1 MGKKRIVTKLGEDT
15 SKLEQKISALQQ
27 KTVNIQLEKG
37 RIYINASYNNTIV
50 TLTNLRGDVI
60 ATSSAGALGFKGP
73 KKATP
78 FAASKAVEA
87 LLEKIKKTGL
97 KEVEVYV
104 KGVGGGRDSA
114 IRTLANHGLDINL
127 IKDVTPIPHNGPK
140 PPNERRV

>member
-15 SKLEQKISALQQ
+15 SKLDQKLSALQQ
-27 KTVNIQLEKG
+27 KAVNVQLEKG
-37 RIYINASYNNTIV
+37 RIYIIASYNNTIV
-50 TLTNLRGDVI
+50 TLTNLKGDVI

-97 KEVEVYV
+97 KEIEIYV
-104 KGVGGGRDSA
+104 KGVGGGRESA
-114 IRTLANHGLDINL
+114 IRTLANHGLEINL
-127 IKDVTPIPHNGPK
+127 IKDITPIPHNGPK

>member
-1 MGKKRIVTKLGEDT
+1 MGKKRIVTKSGEDT

-27 KTVNIQLEKG
+27 KAVNIQLEKG
-37 RIYINASYNNTIV
+37 RVYINASYNNTIV
-50 TLTNLRGDVI
+50 TLTNLKGDVI

-87 LLEKIKKTGL
+87 LLEKVKKTGL

-104 KGVGGGRDSA
+104 KGVGGGRESA

-127 IKDVTPIPHNGPK
+127 IKDITPIPHNGPK

>member
-1 MGKKRIVTKLGEDT
+1 MGKKRIVTKSGEDT

-27 KTVNIQLEKG
+27 KAVNIQLEKG
-37 RIYINASYNNTIV
+37 RVYINASYNNTIV
-50 TLTNLRGDVI
+50 TLTNLKGDVI

-87 LLEKIKKTGL
+87 LLEKVKKTGL

-104 KGVGGGRDSA
+104 KGVGGGRESA